1 MGMTAIDIAV
11 TVVRDEAGR
20 VLLAERTA
28 RQISAGFWEL
38 PGGKIDPGETPHA
51 AAARE
56 LDEEVGIRAESLHPL
71 MTYDHVFPTKRVRL
85 HIFRVTRWSGAPHG
99 REGQRVAWVD
109 PASPEVAP
117 VLPSNLRVLAALG
130 LPPVMGVFDLFGDAT
145 SMLDQVQDALAGGAR
160 LLLLRAA
167 HWAPDQR
174 VSVARRICVLAH
186 RYGAT
191 TLLAGSALEADRA
204 GAGGVHSEAKAL
216 CRMHARPPVRLW
228 SVACHGEDDL
238 KRAQALGADLAMV
251 SPVLACGTRPL
262 LGWEGMRRLSAAT
275 PIPLYAKGGLDVGH
289 LGQALQAGAAGIAVN
304 GACLAH
310 TLPNQKYAVN

>member
-1 MGMTAIDIAV
+1 VTAIDVAV
-11 TVVRDEAGR
+11 SVVRDAAGR

-38 PGGKIDPGETPHA
+38 PGGKIDPGETPQI

-56 LDEEVGIRAESLHPL
+56 LAEEIGLRAESLHPL

-85 HIFRVTRWSGAPHG
+85 HIFHVSRWSGSPHG

-109 PASPEVAP
+109 PASPAVSP

-130 LPPVMGVFDLFGDAT
+130 LPPVMGVFDLAGDAG
-145 SMLDQVQDALAGGAR
+145 SMLGQVQTALSGGAR

-174 VSVARRICVLAH
+174 VSVSRRICGLAQ

-191 TLLAGSALEADRA
+191 TLLAGSALEVDRA
-204 GAGGVHSEAKAL
+204 GAGGLHSEAAAL
-216 CRMHARPPVRLW
+216 HRFNARPPVRLW
-228 SVACHGEDDL
+228 SVACHGQEDVS
-238 KRAQALGADLAMV
+238 RAQALGADLVVV

-262 LGWEGMRRLSAAT
+262 LGWEGLRRLAQAT
-275 PIPLYAKGGLDVGH
+275 PVPVYARGGLDAGH
-289 LGQALQAGAAGIAVN
+289 LSQALQAGAAGIAVN
-304 GACLAH
+304 GAGLAGSVH
-310 TLPNQKYAVN
+310 NPKYAVN